1 MSPPLDGRLF
11 LERQNNTFG
20 YVHRQ

>member
-1 MSPPLDGRLF
+1 LSPPMDGQLF
-11 LERQNNTFG
+11 LGRQNNTFG